1 MSSVSI
7 GESAGKTKSGSGELV
22 RSLDWKGAF
31 WVAAGV
37 PPLVLF
43 SIGGIAGTTGKLA
56 FLVWMISMVMGF
68 LQSFTYAEIAGMF
81 GNKSGGAS
89 VYGATAWLRYSKF
102 IAPLSV
108 WCNWFAWSPV
118 LSLGCAIAAGY
129 ILNALAP
136 IPAADS
142 QAVLDWAAANSTSI
156 AADSPRVAEW
166 MTANAGKT
174 AQDAIAALLP
184 GDGVSALTPAL
195 RTWEALTLNI
205 PGLGALHFNSTF
217 VIGGLLMLIMFWI
230 QHRGIASTAKAQ
242 KTLAIIVLVPLL
254 LVGLVPILTGSI
266 VGANVTGLVP
276 PTAGYSGVDGT
287 WSLGGWTLFLGG
299 LYIAA
304 WSTYGFETAVCY
316 TSELKNPKI
325 DTFKAI
331 FYSGLLCCLFFFIV
345 PFAFQGVLGTSG
357 MLAPGIVDG
366 TGVAAA
372 LGGMVGGGK
381 IVVQIFVILMI
392 LALFLAI
399 MTAMAGSSRT
409 LYQGSVDGW
418 LPRYLSKV
426 NDHGAPTRA
435 MWTDFAFNLFL
446 LALASDLG
454 GYFWVLAISNVGY
467 IIFNFLNLNAGWIHR
482 VDSGHIERPWK
493 APTWL
498 IGLNTVLAFVN
509 ALFLGAGAKVW
520 GYPGV
525 LWAGLIF
532 AALIIPVFCYRHF
545 IQDGGKFPPG
555 SLEALGLKEGDMGQ
569 RKAGMLPYVTLIAG
583 AALVLWAN
591 WFFQLPAA

>member
-1 MSSVSI
+1 MSLKN
-7 GESAGKTKSGSGELV
+7 ESGELV
-22 RSLDWKGAF
+22 RALDWKGAF

-56 FLVWMISMVMGF
+56 FLVWIISMIMGF

-142 QAVLDWAAANSTSI
+142 QGVIDW
-156 AADSPRVAEW
+156 V
-166 MTANAGKT
+166 TANAANYT
-174 AQDAIAALLP
+174 ATTQSVVDYIAAHAGTSAADAIKAVAAT
-184 GDGVSALTPAL
+184 DGVAALTPAL
-195 RTWEALTLNI
+195 RSWEALTLNI

-217 VIGGLLMLIMFWI
+217 VIGALLMLVMFWI

-242 KTLAIIVLVPLL
+242 KYLAIIVLVPLL
-254 LVGLVPILTGSI
+254 LVGLVPIFNGSI
-266 VGANVTGLVP
+266 NSANVSGLVP
-276 PTAGYSGVDGT
+276 PTASYSGVDGMWT
-287 WSLGGWTLFLGG
+287 LGGWTLFLGG
-299 LYIAA
+299 MYIAA

-316 TSELKNPKI
+316 TRELKNPKT

-345 PFAFQGVLGTSG
+345 PYAFQGVLGTSG

-366 TGVAAA
+366 TGVAEA
-372 LGGMVGGGK
+372 LGGMVGGSK
-381 IVVQIFVILMI
+381 VIVQIFVILMI

-426 NDHGAPTRA
+426 NEHGAPTRA
-435 MWTDFAFNLFL
+435 MWTDFVFNLFL

-493 APTWL
+493 APNWL
-498 IGLNTVLAFVN
+498 IGLNTILAFVN

-532 AALIIPVFCYRHF
+532 AALIIPVFYYRHY
-545 IQDGGKFPPG
+545 IQDGGQFPKG
-555 SLEALGLKEGDMGQ
+555 ALDALGLKDGNMGE
-569 RKAGMLPYVTLIAG
+569 RKAGNLPYFALIAG
-583 AALVLWAN
+583 AAVVLIAHLV
-591 WFFQLPAA
+591 FQLPT

>member
-1 MSSVSI
+1 MTDVVD
-7 GESAGKTKSGSGELV
+7 AGITSGTEGKLI
-22 RSLDWKGAF
+22 RALDWKGAF

-56 FLVWMISMVMGF
+56 FAVWIISMIMGF

-129 ILNALAP
+129 ILNAFFP
-136 IPAADS
+136 IPAAES
-142 QAVLDWAAANSTSI
+142 QAVLDWISAHAASI
-156 AADSPRVAEW
+156 TVDSPRVAEYIAAHAGTAPADAVKALLSADGIAAFTPAIRSW
-166 MTANAGKT
+166 SLISFSIPFLATANINA
-174 AQDAIAALLP
+174 
-184 GDGVSALTPAL
+184 
-195 RTWEALTLNI
+195 
-205 PGLGALHFNSTF
+205 TF
-217 VIGGLLMLIMFWI
+217 FIGGVLMLIIFAI
-230 QHRGIASTAKAQ
+230 QHRGISETASVQ
-242 KTLAIIVLVPLL
+242 KWLAIIVLVPLL
-254 LVGLVPILTGSI
+254 LIGVYPLVSGQINW
-266 VGANVTGLVP
+266 ANVTGLVP
-276 PTAGYSGVDGT
+276 PTAAYSGADGT
-287 WSLGGWTLFLGG
+287 WSNGGWTLFLGG

-316 TSELKNPKI
+316 TRELKNPKT

-331 FYSGLLCCLFFFIV
+331 FYSGLVCCLFFFLV
-345 PFAFQGVLGTSG
+345 PFAFQGVLGHAG

-366 TGVAAA
+366 TGVAEA
-372 LGGMVGGGK
+372 LGGLIGAGR
-381 IVVQIFVILMI
+381 IVTQLLVILMI

-409 LYQGSVDGW
+409 LYQGSKDGW
-418 LPRYLSKV
+418 LPKYL
-426 NDHGAPTRA
+426 DHTNENGAPTRA

-446 LALASDLG
+446 LAIASDAG
-454 GYFWVLAISNVGY
+454 GYFFVLAVSNVGY
-467 IIFNFLNLNAGWIHR
+467 IIFNFLNLNSGWIHR
-482 VDSGHIERPWK
+482 MDSGHIERPWK

-498 IGLNTVLAFVN
+498 IGVNTALAFVN

-520 GYPGV
+520 GYSNA
-525 LWAGLIF
+525 LWVGFIF
-532 AALIIPVFCYRHF
+532 AALILPVFAYRHYVR
-545 IQDGGKFPPG
+545 DGGRFPVG
-555 SLEALGLKEGDMGQ
+555 AMEDLGLVGQ
-569 RKAGMLPYVTLIAG
+569 DLGKRNAGILPYLALAAGLAIVLIA
-583 AALVLWAN
+583 N
-591 WFFQLPAA
+591 YIFQLPS

>member
-1 MSSVSI
+1 MSSD
-7 GESAGKTKSGSGELV
+7 KGSGELV
-22 RSLDWKGAF
+22 RALDWKGAF

-56 FLVWMISMVMGF
+56 FLVWIISMIMGF

-129 ILNALAP
+129 ILNALFP
-136 IPAADS
+136 IPLFVDTSPEVLAWIAD
-142 QAVLDWAAANSTSI
+142 
-156 AADSPRVAEW
+156 P
-166 MTANAGKT
+166 ANAGK
-174 AQDAIAALLP
+174 AAADAIAALTAA
-184 GDGVSALTPAL
+184 GTPAI
-195 RTWEALTLNI
+195 RAWELLGI
-205 PGLGALHFNSTF
+205 PVPYLGTLHFNTTF
-217 VIGGLLMLIMFWI
+217 VIGAILMLIMYWI
-230 QHRGIASTAKAQ
+230 QHRGIASTATAQ
-242 KTLAIIVLVPLL
+242 KWLAIIVLVPLL
-254 LVGLVPILTGSI
+254 LVGLVPILTGAI
-266 VGANVTGLVP
+266 NTTNFTGLVP
-276 PTAGYSGVDGT
+276 PTAAYSGVDGT
-287 WSLGGWTLFLGG
+287 WNIGGWTLFLGG

-316 TSELKNPKI
+316 TRELKNPKT

-331 FYSGLLCCLFFFIV
+331 FYAGLLCCLFFFLV
-345 PFAFQGVLGTSG
+345 PFSFQGVLGHAG

-366 TGVAAA
+366 TGIAEA
-372 LGGMVGGGK
+372 LGNMVGGNRV
-381 IVVQIFVILMI
+381 ITQIFVILMV

-409 LYQGSVDGW
+409 LYQGSKDGW
-418 LPRYLSKV
+418 LPKYLTQV
-426 NDHGAPTRA
+426 NSHGAPTRA

-446 LALASDLG
+446 LALASDLA
-454 GYFWVLAISNVGY
+454 GYFFVLAISNVGY

-498 IGLNTVLAFVN
+498 IGVNTVLAFVN

-520 GYPGV
+520 GYSNA
-525 LWAGLIF
+525 LWVGLIF
-532 AALIIPVFCYRHF
+532 AALIFPVFAFRHYL
-545 IQDGGKFPPG
+545 QDGGKFPKG
-555 SLEALGLKEGDMGQ
+555 ALAELGLKEGDMGEK
-569 RKAGMLPYVTLIAG
+569 KAGMLPYITLAGG
-583 AALVLWAN
+583 AAVVLLAN
-591 WFFQLPAA
+591 WFFQLPA

>member
-1 MSSVSI
+1 MTDVVEAGISS
-7 GESAGKTKSGSGELV
+7 GTEGKLV
-22 RSLDWKGAF
+22 RALDWKGAF

-56 FLVWMISMVMGF
+56 FVVWIISMVMGF

-81 GNKSGGAS
+81 ANKSGGAS

-129 ILNALAP
+129 ILNAFYP

-142 QAVLDWAAANSTSI
+142 QMVLDWISAHATSI
-156 AADSPRVAEW
+156 TADSPRVAEY
-166 MTANAGKT
+166 
-174 AQDAIAALLP
+174 IAAHAGTTPEDAVKALLST
-184 GDGVSALTPAL
+184 DGVAALTPAIRSWSL
-195 RTWEALTLNI
+195 ASFSIPFLATANI
-205 PGLGALHFNSTF
+205 NATF
-217 VIGGLLMLIMFWI
+217 FIGGILMLIIFAI
-230 QHRGIASTAKAQ
+230 QHRGISETASVQ
-242 KTLAIIVLVPLL
+242 KWLAIIVLVPLL
-254 LVGLVPILTGSI
+254 IIGLYPIVSGQILAT
-266 VGANVTGLVP
+266 NVTGLVP
-276 PTAGYSGVDGT
+276 PTAAYAAADGT
-287 WSLGGWTLFLGG
+287 WSNGGWTLFLGG

-316 TSELKNPKI
+316 TRELKNPKT

-331 FYSGLLCCLFFFIV
+331 FYSGLACCLFFFLV
-345 PFAFQGVLGTSG
+345 PFAFQGVLGHAG

-366 TGVAAA
+366 TGVAEA
-372 LGGMVGGGK
+372 LGGLIGAGR
-381 IVVQIFVILMI
+381 VVTQLLVVLMI
-392 LALFLAI
+392 MALFLAI

-409 LYQGSVDGW
+409 LYQGSKDGW
-418 LPRYLSKV
+418 LPKYLDHV
-426 NDHGAPTRA
+426 NEHGAPTRA

-446 LALASDLG
+446 LAIASDVG
-454 GYFWVLAISNVGY
+454 GYFFVLAVSNVGY
-467 IIFNFLNLNAGWIHR
+467 IIFNFLNLNSGWIHR
-482 VDSGHIERPWK
+482 MDSGHIERPWK

-520 GYPGV
+520 GYSNA
-525 LWAGLIF
+525 LWVGFIF
-532 AALIIPVFCYRHF
+532 AALILPVFAYRHY
-545 IQDGGKFPPG
+545 IRDGGKFPAG
-555 SLEALGLKEGDMGQ
+555 AMEDLGLVGQ
-569 RKAGMLPYVTLIAG
+569 DLGVKKAGMLPYLALAGGLAIVLIAN
-583 AALVLWAN
+583 VI
-591 WFFQLPAA
+591 FQLPA

>member
-1 MSSVSI
+1 MSQQSN
-7 GESAGKTKSGSGELV
+7 SGELV
-22 RSLDWKGAF
+22 RALDWKGAF

-81 GNKSGGAS
+81 ANKSGGAS

-129 ILNALAP
+129 ILNSLFP

-142 QAVLDWAAANSTSI
+142 QLVLDWVAANMANYTDTTQSVVDYI
-156 AADSPRVAEW
+156 A
-166 MTANAGKT
+166 ANAGT
-174 AQDAIAALLP
+174 APADAIKAVATT
-184 GDGVSALTPAL
+184 DAVAALTPFV
-195 RTWEALTLNI
+195 RSWEAYTFNI
-205 PGLGALHFNSTF
+205 PGLGAMHFNATF
-217 VIGGLLMLIMFWI
+217 VIGAALMLIIFAI
-230 QHRGIASTAKAQ
+230 QHRGIASTASAQ
-242 KTLAIIVLVPLL
+242 KVLAIIVLVPLF
-254 LVGLVPILTGSI
+254 LVGIVPIVTGQIDYS
-266 VGANVTGLVP
+266 NVTNLMP
-276 PTAGYSGVDGT
+276 PAAAYSADEGS
-287 WSLGGWTLFLGG
+287 WNIGGWTLFLGG

-316 TSELKNPKI
+316 TRELKNPKT
-325 DTFKAI
+325 DTFRAI
-331 FYSGLLCCLFFFIV
+331 FYSGLLCCVFFFLV
-345 PFAFQGVLGTSG
+345 PFSFQGVLGHAG

-366 TGVAAA
+366 TGVGEA
-372 LGGMVGGGK
+372 LGNMVGGGK
-381 IVVQIFVILMI
+381 VVTQIFVILMI

-409 LYQGSVDGW
+409 LYQGSKDGW
-418 LPRYLSKV
+418 LPRYLSHV
-426 NDHGAPTRA
+426 NKHGAPTRA

-446 LALASDLG
+446 LALASDIA
-454 GYFWVLAISNVGY
+454 GYFYVLAISNVGY
-467 IIFNFLNLNAGWIHR
+467 IIFNFLNLNAGWMHR
-482 VDSGHIERPWK
+482 VDSGHVARAWK

-498 IGLNTVLAFVN
+498 IGINTILAFVN

-520 GYPGV
+520 GYSSA
-525 LWAGLIF
+525 LWVGFAM
-532 AALIIPVFCYRHF
+532 AALILPVFVYRHY
-545 IQDGGKFPPG
+545 IQDGGKFPK
-555 SLEALGLKEGDMGQ
+555 EALEDLGIVGEGLGE
-569 RKAGMLPYVTLIAG
+569 RKAGMLPYLALAGGIAV
-583 AALVLWAN
+583 VLWAN
-591 WFFQLPAA
+591 WFFVLPG